1 MSTSRAIMAPA
12 RPVDLSARTVA
23 LWLAATTLLALP
35 VIDFA
40 GIDDALD
47 HGGCG
52 PEEIRDPM
60 EKKAP

>member
-1 MSTSRAIMAPA
+1 MAPA